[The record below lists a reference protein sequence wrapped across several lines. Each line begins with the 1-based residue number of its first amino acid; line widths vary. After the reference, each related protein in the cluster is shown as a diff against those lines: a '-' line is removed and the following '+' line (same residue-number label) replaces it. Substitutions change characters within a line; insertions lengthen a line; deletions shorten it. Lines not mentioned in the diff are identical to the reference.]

1 MKKKI
6 TALLPLLALV
16 TALAMQAVT
25 LSASTEQSVSDSTA
39 ESAVSEGKSVLESIP
54 ESAVPEAES
63 LAESTSSAEAPEDQ
77 PSSDGFLSENLPA
90 EALSMAG
97 GWMTVADPAE
107 ADAAFESFKRATED
121 LDGCLYEAVSCLG
134 TREAE
139 GTNYCILA
147 RLTYTTATPV
157 SHYAL
162 VYIRRHTDGSA
173 DITKIADLDLAGLS
187 Q

>member
-16 TALAMQAVT
+16 TALSMQAAAT
-25 LSASTEQSVSDSTA
+25 AAPTEESAS
-39 ESAVSEGKSVLESIP
+39 ESAVSKAESLAESTP

-173 DITKIADLDLAGLS
+173 DITKIADLDLAGFS

>member
-16 TALAMQAVT
+16 TALAVQAVT
-25 LSASTEQSVSDSTA
+25 LSASTAQSVSDSTA
-39 ESAVSEGKSVLESIP
+39 ESAVSEGKSVSESIP
-54 ESAVPEAES
+54 ESAVSEAES
-63 LAESTSSAEAPEDQ
+63 LVESPPASTVSEA
-77 PSSDGFLSENLPA
+77 GNLPA

-162 VYIRRHTDGSA
+162 VYIRRHADGSA

>member
-1 MKKKI
+1 MIMKKKI

-16 TALAMQAVT
+16 TALAVQAVT

-39 ESAVSEGKSVLESIP
+39 ESAVSEGKSVSESIP
-54 ESAVPEAES
+54 ESAVSEAES
-63 LAESTSSAEAPEDQ
+63 LVESPPASTVSEA
-77 PSSDGFLSENLPA
+77 GNLPA

>member
-1 MKKKI
+1 MIKKKKI

-16 TALAMQAVT
+16 TALAMQTAAT
-25 LSASTEQSVSDSTA
+25 AAPTEESAS
-39 ESAVSEGKSVLESIP
+39 ESAVSKAESLAESTS